1 MSDFGKSPSIEIASE
16 NKYEFVSFEQFR
28 MHFRLIK
35 LITKHYN
42 IDSTITAKC
51 TVIFEYYGHYLE
63 HLCEQLF
70 TDIKRSE
77 QIMIVSCAVLCNAVK
92 KFSNNDDIISRVKT
106 FININYPSIS
116 GNISKIELLLNQKM
130 KKQQTTYYL

>member
-1 MSDFGKSPSIEIASE
+1 MFLYLYIYTK
-16 NKYEFVSFEQFR
+16 KYEFVSFDQFR

-42 IDSTITAKC
+42 IDSTIIAKC

-77 QIMIVSCAVLCNAVK
+77 QIMIVSCAVLLNSVK
-92 KFSNNDDIISRVKT
+92 KFSNNDDIISRVK
-106 FININYPSIS
+106 SR
-116 GNISKIELLLNQKM
+116 
-130 KKQQTTYYL
+130 